1 MNLKEINSFI
11 ELQYAGVAMDYFYEK
26 NNITP
31 KIQELS
37 PIPLESNWSLRPF
50 FSGSYI
56 SRFRILQ
63 GDKEVSVVLKW
74 FNIFE
79 EILNQFR
86 QPYYDILP
94 LGRKKQ
100 DDFSNG
106 SRFGIDQ
113 TQEIHD
119 YIKNI
124 FDNWD

>member
-1 MNLKEINSFI
+1 MNPKEINSVY
-11 ELQYAGVAMDYFYEK
+11 ELQYSGVAMDYFYEK

-31 KIQELS
+31 QIEKLR

-63 GDKEVSVVLKW
+63 GDKQVSVVLQW

-79 EILNQFR
+79 ACME
-86 QPYYDILP
+86 PYYEILP
-94 LGRKKQ
+94 LRREKQ
-100 DDFSNG
+100 DDFTNER
-106 SRFGIDQ
+106 RFGI
-113 TQEIHD
+113 ERVEEVHN

-124 FDNWD
+124 FDNWS

>member
-1 MNLKEINSFI
+1 MNPKEINFVY
-11 ELQYAGVAMDYFYEK
+11 ELQYAGVAMDYFYQK

-31 KIQELS
+31 QIEELP

-63 GDKEVSVVLKW
+63 GDKQVSVVLKW
-74 FNIFE
+74 FNTFE
-79 EILNQFR
+79 ACME
-86 QPYYDILP
+86 PYYDILP
-94 LGRKKQ
+94 LRRKKQ

-106 SRFGIDQ
+106 RRFGIEQ
-113 TQEIHD
+113 VEEIHD
-119 YIKNI
+119 YIKNL

>member
-1 MNLKEINSFI
+1 MNPKEINTI
-11 ELQYAGVAMDYFYEK
+11 LDLNYAGVAMDYFYEK
-26 NNITP
+26 YKVTP
-31 KIQELS
+31 KIEELP

-79 EILNQFR
+79 KCI
-86 QPYYDILP
+86 QPHYAILP
-94 LGRKKQ
+94 LRRQKQ
-100 DDFSNG
+100 DDFMNEEW
-106 SRFGIDQ
+106 FGIEQ
-113 TQEIHD
+113 VQEIHD
-119 YIKNI
+119 YIKNV